1 MKRCG
6 CSKPKKCL
14 VKSIPETT
22 SARLP
27 HKYPPFRFSGDT
39 VSEDDMQPIAGMQ
52 LTKRAQRLYHMAKAF
67 ARVGRDLTASNAYLC
82 EQLWCSDRTVSR
94 CIAQL
99 VAHKL
104 VVVYGGD
111 CHRVIR
117 TTESDG
123 RSQADAIRRRTRADI
138 PRLLRQK
145 LADIREAEE
154 PKAEMPKTLKAT
166 PLGEPGFPKPKPG
179 SPRVESGLTGISADT
194 KRTTPAPEPR
204 GRAVWDRGATPPVRD
219 VRPATFPTPE
229 RTMPAKP
236 PSVPPVASDGTIPFP
251 SSPHDSRPRCRT
263 EAADNARA
271 AKLRA
276 FAVRQ
281 RWAVCRSPRKW
292 AEPLALLRR
301 SLAGGDAQIDAVLDW
316 YIAAYHPG
324 MRPTIRNGHEFRNC
338 WDWLCRL
345 YAAKTESA
353 VPPPSGK
360 SVSTPPDARLSDEAT
375 KDCSEVREILAEL
388 REWDWPRGSA
398 AALPAAVRRSYAA
411 FVMLRTKIFAAKL
424 DAPYSAWRNE
434 LREAA
439 LPPAAVAYFTK
450 WWRDVW
456 NSVLRWEDWSGSF
469 EPFVWHPGHRR
480 FLQAAVAALEGYSSR
495 ATWDVFMKEVERG
508 T

>member
-1 MKRCG
+1 M
-6 CSKPKKCL
+6 
-14 VKSIPETT
+14 IPETT

-52 LTKRAQRLYHMAKAF
+52 LTKRAQRLYHMVKMF
-67 ARVGRDLTASNAYLC
+67 ARVGADLTAHNGYLAD
-82 EQLWCSDRTVSR
+82 QLWCSVRTVSR

-99 VAHKL
+99 ETHGMI
-104 VVVYGGD
+104 VVRWIKGS
-111 CHRVIR
+111 RAIR

-123 RSQADAIRRRTRADI
+123 RSQADAIRVRARTDG
-138 PRLLRQK
+138 PRGGRQK
-145 LADIREAEE
+145 LSIRRETEE
-154 PKAEMPKTLKAT
+154 PKAEMPKSPKAT
-166 PLGEPGFPKPKPG
+166 PLGTPGFPKPKPG
-179 SPRVESGLTGISADT
+179 SPRAESGLTGISADT
-194 KRTTPAPEPR
+194 KHTTPAPEPR
-204 GRAVWDRGATPPVRD
+204 RCPVRDRGATPPVRD
-219 VRPATFPTPE
+219 IHPASFPAPE

-345 YAAKTESA
+345 HAAKTGSA
-353 VPPPSGK
+353 VPPIPSGE

-375 KDCSEVREILAEL
+375 KDCPEVSDALAVL
-388 REWDWPRGSA
+388 RMLGWPKEAGA
-398 AALPAAVRRSYAA
+398 GLADAVRRSHAAYAA
-411 FVMLRTKIFAAKL
+411 WRRRFMTAKL
-424 DAPYSAWRNE
+424 SEDRTDE
-434 LREAA
+434 RAA
-439 LPPAAVAYFTK
+439 LSGAIPPATEDFLIR
-450 WWRDVW
+450 WFREVW
-456 NSVLRWEDWSGSF
+456 KSVIGWADWSGSL
-469 EPFVWHPGHRR
+469 ESFVWSPSNRR
-480 FLQAAVAALEGYSSR
+480 FLAAVRTALAKYNPR
-495 ATWDVFMKEVERG
+495 ASWEELVKEVERG